1 MIQDKLPQISLKAL
15 ELPAY
20 LVFALLVLD
29 RALAWT
35 LKWTDKKRGCNGK
48 DAKNPVCM
56 ASVPWA
62 LHDKTTQELKACAEK
77 TVELQGKTMTALH
90 RLADAGEAQ
99 ATAIRDLGG
108 KFIQG
113 MPPRE

>member
-1 MIQDKLPQISLKAL
+1 MIQDKLPEISLKVL
-15 ELPAY
+15 EVPAY
-20 LVFALLVLD
+20 GIFVLLVLD
-29 RALAWT
+29 RVLAWT
-35 LKWTDKKRGCNGK
+35 LKWRERKSGCNGK

-99 ATAIRDLGG
+99 ATAIRGLGE
-108 KFIQG
+108 KLAK
-113 MPPRE
+113 PP